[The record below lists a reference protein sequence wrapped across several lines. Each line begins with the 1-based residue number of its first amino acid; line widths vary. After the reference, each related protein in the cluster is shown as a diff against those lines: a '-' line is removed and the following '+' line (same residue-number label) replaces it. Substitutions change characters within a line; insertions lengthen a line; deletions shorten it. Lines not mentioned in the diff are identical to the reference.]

1 MKPLTVNVTILKIL
15 GLITL
20 EKSNPL
26 WRTHLLYRFI
36 SYSLLTFTALDL
48 LNIYRSSISLV
59 NFVDIFPATHITV
72 SAWIKASTFISLN
85 RKVQK
90 LLQMMEGFQNQEKTE
105 KTQQK
110 FVFAATVI
118 STIPVTIA
126 LLQPRVDFNGKL
138 IPFHS
143 SLPFDYK
150 DYFQYLLAYT
160 YQSVGGYYVIFID
173 FEIAFFSISLFVHC
187 AHQLRV
193 VQRNF
198 VDTINEMSLMK
209 IKGGGGPTIKKEW
222 FYIRMKFRKT
232 VQHHAHILR

>member
-1 MKPLTVNVTILKIL
+1 MMNPLTVNVTILKIL

-26 WRTHLLYRFI
+26 RHTHLLYRFI
-36 SYSLLTFTALDL
+36 TYSLLTFTALDL

-72 SAWIKASTFISLN
+72 AAWLKASTFVWLN
-85 RKVQK
+85 KKVKQ
-90 LLQMMEGFQNQEKTE
+90 LLPMMEGFQKQEKTE
-105 KTQQK
+105 IFVRKL
-110 FVFAATVI
+110 VFAATLI

-126 LLQPRVDFNGKL
+126 LLQPRVNFNGKL
-138 IPFHS
+138 VPFHS

-150 DYFQYLLAYT
+150 DDFQYLLAYT

-173 FEIAFFSISLFVHC
+173 FEIALFLISLFVHC

-198 VDTINEMSLMK
+198 LDTMNEMSLMR
-209 IKGGGGPTIKKEW
+209 IKGGPTMKKEF